1 VEGGEQKV
9 EPPSLKKQ
17 ADLIEEMNVVLVEA
31 FQEINALR
39 KEVITGQS
47 YSSNYF

>member
-17 ADLIEEMNVVLVEA
+17 ADLIEETNVVLVEA
-31 FQEINALR
+31 FQEKINALR
-39 KEVITGQS
+39 KEVITS
-47 YSSNYF
+47 